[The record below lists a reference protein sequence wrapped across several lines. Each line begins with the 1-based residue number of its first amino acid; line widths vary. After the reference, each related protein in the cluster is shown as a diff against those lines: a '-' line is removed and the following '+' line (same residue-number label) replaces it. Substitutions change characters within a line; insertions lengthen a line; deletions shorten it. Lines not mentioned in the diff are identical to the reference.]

1 MSTISLLIKQLKTI
15 VGPNGVLTGAEA
27 DRALVGIVFPG
38 EQRRESVIVR
48 PRSTEEVAEVLKIC
62 HAASQPVVPQGGM
75 TGLVDGAHIVAD
87 EIALSLERMN
97 LIEEVDVVNSTM
109 TVQAGV
115 ILQTVQERAEQAG
128 LLFPLDLGG
137 RGSATIGGNVS
148 TNAGGNRV
156 IRYGMMREQVLGLE
170 AVLADGTIVSS
181 MGKVIKDNSGYDL
194 KQLFIGSEGTLG
206 IVTRVVLKLSP
217 LPKTQDMAFVA
228 FADFEAMANF
238 LGYAK
243 AALAG
248 NLSAF
253 EVLWC
258 EYYQFVTDG
267 GSAHRQWLSD
277 DFPYYA
283 LIEATGSQIKT
294 DHEQFVDALS
304 VALDKGLISDA
315 AIAKSQAEREALWAM
330 RDDVQS
336 VVKLWPLIGFDISL
350 PLEKME
356 PYINEIELALRNNW
370 SGSTCMA
377 FGHLGDGNLHVVATL
392 RNEVPAEREVV
403 EGIVYQTLK
412 NYGGS
417 ISAEHGIGLQKKA
430 YLSCSRS
437 ESELTLMK
445 TIRQALD
452 PKGILNPG
460 KIF

>member
-1 MSTISLLIKQLKTI
+1 MTSIVEQLEA
-15 VGPNGVLTGAEA
+15 VLGPNSVLTGKEA
-27 DRALVGIVFPG
+27 DRAPTGIVFPG
-38 EQRRESVIVR
+38 EQRHEQIIVR
-48 PRSTEEVAEVLKIC
+48 PSSTEEVSQVLKIC
-62 HAASQPVVPQGGM
+62 HTAGQSIVPQGGM
-75 TGLVDGAHIVAD
+75 TGLVQGAEITDD

-97 LIEEVDVVNSTM
+97 AIEEVDVVNSTM
-109 TVQAGV
+109 TVQAGT
-115 ILQTVQERAEQAG
+115 ILQVVQERAEAAG
-128 LLFPLDLGG
+128 LLFPMDLGG

-156 IRYGMMREQVLGLE
+156 IRYGMTRALVLGLE

-228 FADFEAMANF
+228 FADFQAMADF

-243 AALAG
+243 QALAG

-253 EVLWC
+253 EVMWHD
-258 EYYQFVTDG
+258 YYEFVTDG
-267 GSAHRQWLSD
+267 GAAHRQWLSY

-283 LIEATGSQIKT
+283 LIESTGSQTQT

-304 VALDKGLISDA
+304 IALDKGLISDA
-315 AIAKSQAEREALWAM
+315 TIAKSQAERDALWAM
-330 RDDVQS
+330 RDDVQGII
-336 VVKLWPLIGFDISL
+336 KLWPMTGYDVSL
-350 PLEKME
+350 PIEKME
-356 PYINEIELALRNNW
+356 QYIDEVEQTLHQNW
-370 SGSTCMA
+370 SESTCMA
-377 FGHLGDGNLHVVATL
+377 LGHLGDGNLHIVATL
-392 RNEVPAEREVV
+392 RSEDPAERKAVDD
-403 EGIVYQTLK
+403 IVYNTIK
-412 NYGGS
+412 RYGGS
-417 ISAEHGIGLQKKA
+417 ISAEHGIGLQKKP

-437 ESELTLMK
+437 ESEVALMK
-445 TIRQALD
+445 TIRLALD